1 MILSSLDNGIEA
13 GAGAFTVTLD
23 IPYIPCG
30 AHLCHLKPAA
40 RFKCAPGSAPANRAP
55 GFGNLPVAW
64 ISLVPD
70 SRSTKRQG
78 LILDFLVSLDTLNI
92 TQPPRLCLLQ
102 LLIKDVTMELNA
114 GPSEFGGTYIDIHRH
129 P

>member
-1 MILSSLDNGIEA
+1 
-13 GAGAFTVTLD
+13 VD
-23 IPYIPCG
+23 IVSPWFGMVRPWP
-30 AHLCHLKPAA
+30 LKHS
-40 RFKCAPGSAPANRAP
+40 FHS
-55 GFGNLPVAW
+55 FHQF
-64 ISLVPD
+64 SM
-70 SRSTKRQG
+70 QG

-114 GPSEFGGTYIDIHRH
+114 GPSEFGGTYHRH

>member
-1 MILSSLDNGIEA
+1 MILTSLDNGIET
-13 GAGAFTVTLD
+13 GAGAFTDTLD
-23 IPYIPCG
+23 IPYIHCG

-70 SRSTKRQG
+70 SRSTKRDTDLCGCRFAMVQHG
-78 LILDFLVSLDTLNI
+78 SSLSFEA
-92 TQPPRLCLLQ
+92 QF
-102 LLIKDVTMELNA
+102 
-114 GPSEFGGTYIDIHRH
+114 S
-129 P
+129 